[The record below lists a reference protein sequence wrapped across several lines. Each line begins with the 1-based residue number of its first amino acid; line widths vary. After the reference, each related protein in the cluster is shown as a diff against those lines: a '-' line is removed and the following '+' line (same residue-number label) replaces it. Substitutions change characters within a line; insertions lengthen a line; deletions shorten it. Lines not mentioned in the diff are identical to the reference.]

1 MIGISSVFELKL
13 IHRLLVIKVILN
25 HVCGQF
31 CMTKQNK
38 METVTNVKNI
48 VKKKSIWCM
57 MMILLLGTTLEY
69 NNPEANMCVI

>member
-1 MIGISSVFELKL
+1 MMN
-13 IHRLLVIKVILN
+13 VILN

-38 METVTNVKNI
+38 METVSNVKNF
-48 VKKKSIWCM
+48 VKKKSIWC